1 MWYGNIPSSHYCY
14 LSSCWSMLFWRTR
27 TRTRTPGQ
35 INTNST
41 AFRCCPTMS
50 NQLLRAI
57 LSLPSKIISRH
68 SFKLFKFEINLLF
81 QHSANLFPPSVSF
94 CTKMSFLLWLNSFP
108 AFISISLEL
117 NIFPAICGGCNQSL
131 IKFGQLIKW
140 WGSFPISLRAKLT
153 EWEKAEIG
161 YDGTPLTFRVN
172 VTSSQRYQGT
182 T

>member
-1 MWYGNIPSSHYCY
+1 MWYGNIPSSSHYCY

-57 LSLPSKIISRH
+57 LSLPSKIISRD

-81 QHSANLFPPSVSF
+81 QHSANLFPSSVSF

-140 WGSFPISLRAKLT
+140 WGEVFQYP
-153 EWEKAEIG
+153 WEQ
-161 YDGTPLTFRVN
+161 N
-172 VTSSQRYQGT
+172 
-182 T
+182 

>member
-1 MWYGNIPSSHYCY
+1 MWYGNIPFSHYCY

-50 NQLLRAI
+50 NQLLRAM

-81 QHSANLFPPSVSF
+81 QHSANLFPSSVSF

-108 AFISISLEL
+108 AFISFSLEL

-140 WGSFPISLRAKLT
+140 WGEVFQYP
-153 EWEKAEIG
+153 WEQ
-161 YDGTPLTFRVN
+161 N
-172 VTSSQRYQGT
+172 
-182 T
+182 